1 MNFAHFIKG
10 LLISLPG
17 ILYGLTIHEF
27 AHGWVADRFGDPTPR
42 MAGRLTLNPLVHL
55 DLIGTLLLIFARFG
69 WAKPVPINPIYF
81 KNQKKG
87 IIWTS
92 LAGCIAN
99 VISALIFGI
108 IIRFMTAFI
117 GHSAGTTV
125 NLIFAIIF
133 YAMFINLILAF
144 FNLIPIPPL
153 DGSRVLMVLL
163 PRSFAIKM
171 IGFERW
177 GPMVLILVILFGSIT
192 GINILGLIMFPPVG
206 LLTYLFSGHPLGL
219 LWGLY
224 DVLIS

>member
-1 MNFAHFIKG
+1 MDFAHFIKG
-10 LLISLPG
+10 ILIGLPG

-27 AHGWVADRFGDPTPR
+27 AHGWVADKFGDPTPR
-42 MAGRLTLNPLVHL
+42 MAERLTLNPLAHL

-81 KNQKKG
+81 RDQRKG

-99 VISALIFGI
+99 IVSALIFGI
-108 IIRFMTAFI
+108 IIRLMF
-117 GHSAGTTV
+117 GHIVAQAGTTT
-125 NLIFAIIF
+125 NLIFAIVF

-163 PRSFAIKM
+163 PKGYVLKM

-177 GPMVLILVILFGSIT
+177 GPMLLILLILFGSIT
-192 GINILGLIMFPPVG
+192 GINILGLLLFPPVG
-206 LLTYLFSGHPLGL
+206 LLTYLFSGYPLVV

-224 DVLIS
+224 GLII

>member
-1 MNFAHFIKG
+1 MNYAHFIKEI
-10 LLISLPG
+10 LIGLPG

-27 AHGWVADRFGDPTPR
+27 AHGWVADKFGDPTPR
-42 MAGRLTLNPLVHL
+42 MSGRLTLNPFVHL
-55 DLIGTLLLIFARFG
+55 DLIGTILLIFARFG
-69 WAKPVPINPIYF
+69 WAKPVPINPVYF
-81 KNQKKG
+81 RDQKKG

-108 IIRFMTAFI
+108 IIRIMFRFI
-117 GHSAGTTV
+117 GTQGSTTV
-125 NLIFAIIF
+125 NLIFVIIF

-163 PRSFAIKM
+163 PRNYAIKM
-171 IGFERW
+171 VGFERW
-177 GPMVLILVILFGSIT
+177 GPLVLILVILFGNFT
-192 GINILGLIMFPPVG
+192 GVSILGIILFPPVRF
-206 LLTYLFSGHPLGL
+206 LTFLFTGYPLGV

-224 DVLIS
+224 DFLI